1 MFARKKIKISK
12 EMLIN
17 IGARENRIA
26 IVEDGKLDEF
36 FIEKKASKR
45 LVGNIYKGKVEAIV
59 PGIGAAFVDIGI
71 SMNGFLYLEEKRIME
86 DFLAEEIDTS
96 FEDKKDKS
104 QALEKGQEVLV
115 QVVREQIGSKGP
127 RLTRRISVPGRYVVL
142 VPSSY
147 HTGISKRIYDQKERA
162 RIKEIIS
169 SVRLPKDMGVIVRTE
184 GEGMGPREFV
194 REIRYLMNLWKKIV
208 ARTRSTPTPSLI
220 YEEYDLVLRATR
232 DLFTKEI
239 DRVRVDSKE
248 EFKRIYNFI
257 RSFLPE
263 LRRRV
268 EFYRSSTPLFESVGI
283 EKQIDV
289 VFDRK
294 IELKSGGCIIIEPTE
309 ALVTIDVNT
318 GHFIGK
324 GKTDKKNPE
333 TTAFITN
340 REAAREVARQIRL
353 KDVGGIIVIDF
364 IDMKKSEHRRIV
376 LNELKDGVSRDKAK
390 IKILNFSAI
399 GLVEMTRQR
408 VRKGLEGSLY
418 KKCPQCRG
426 RGLVRE

>member
-1 MFARKKIKISK
+1 MFARKKIKINK

-26 IVEDGKLDEF
+26 IVENGKLDEF

-86 DFLAEEIDTS
+86 DFLVEEIDTS
-96 FEDKKDKS
+96 FEDKKDKT

-309 ALVTIDVNT
+309 ALVTIDVNS
-318 GHFIGK
+318 GHFTGK

-364 IDMKKSEHRRIV
+364 IDMKKNEHRRIV

-390 IKILNFSAI
+390 IKILNFSAL

>member
-1 MFARKKIKISK
+1 MFGRKKMKINK

-36 FIEKKASKR
+36 FIEKTASKR

-71 SMNGFLYLEEKRIME
+71 SRNGFLYLEEKRIRE
-86 DFLAEEIDTS
+86 DLLAEEIDTS
-96 FEDKKDKS
+96 FDDKKDKS
-104 QALEKGQEVLV
+104 PALEKGQEVLV

-142 VPSSY
+142 VPSSH

-162 RIKEIIS
+162 RIRQIIS
-169 SVRLPKDMGVIVRTE
+169 SARLPKDMGLIVRTE
-184 GEGMGPREFV
+184 GEGMGPREFT
-194 REIRYLMNLWKKIV
+194 REIRYLVNLWKKIV

-263 LRRRV
+263 LKRRV
-268 EFYRSSTPLFESVGI
+268 EFYRSNTPLFESVGI
-283 EKQIDV
+283 EKQIGV

-318 GHFIGK
+318 GHFTGK
-324 GKTDKKNPE
+324 GKADKKNPE

-364 IDMKKSEHRRIV
+364 IDMKRSEHRRIV
-376 LNELKDGVSRDKAK
+376 LNELKDGVRRDKAK

-408 VRKGLEGSLY
+408 MRKGLESSLY
-418 KKCPQCRG
+418 KKCPQCKG
-426 RGLVRE
+426 RGLIRD

>member
-1 MFARKKIKISK
+1 MFARKKIKINK

-26 IVEDGKLDEF
+26 IVEGGKLDEF

-86 DFLAEEIDTS
+86 DFLAEEIDSS

-104 QALEKGQEVLV
+104 PALEKGQEVLV

-142 VPSSY
+142 VPSSH

-169 SVRLPKDMGVIVRTE
+169 RVRLPKDMGLIVRTE
-184 GEGMGPREFV
+184 GEGMGPREFA
-194 REIRYLMNLWKKIV
+194 REIGYLINLWKKIV

-408 VRKGLEGSLY
+408 MRKGLEGSLY